1 MRKSFL
7 LGSVAIFVAGCSV
20 QTTPLTQEELRV
32 AATQQVAAMFPTVQQ
47 VEGSLTESDVVTRA
61 LVNNLDTRLA
71 RLESTYAMSQL
82 NVDNL
87 NMLPTLAVNAGYVNK
102 SVDGYSTSQVLG
114 DATTTGS
121 YSRGSEEAI
130 GTGDL
135 SVTWNVLDMA
145 VGYFSAQQTAD
156 RALIAQERERRA
168 SLDLVRRA
176 KEAFWRAYA
185 AERLSGQVARNI
197 READN
202 VIANIQRGEAS
213 GAIPRLEALQQRRT
227 VLETVRQLEILK
239 QELDIARI
247 ELNQMINV
255 APGQDVDL
263 EAGSMAALNI
273 GRSLPELEQ
282 MAYDLSPDIREQ
294 EYRSRIAIA
303 DVKRSS
309 AELFPN
315 LSATASLN
323 YSTDDFLLN
332 DDWNQ
337 YGLNVGW
344 NLMRLASAPQRTA
357 TARQGIEVEEARA
370 LAVRMAVLAQTH
382 IAYRQ
387 YTFARQQFNRADEL
401 YRIEQ
406 QLAEQ
411 NRARE
416 NASVGNEV
424 DRIVSDTNAIMA
436 QVRRYQA
443 YATLVSSHDALKAT
457 VGDDTELAGYIA
469 QNQQRLDTAVADAAS
484 AEATIATSAQT
495 AADMA
500 KSATALQR
508 DASKLANDRTKLDAD
523 LARATDRRAAAAAEV
538 EALSAELAAQPALEE
553 GEGPTRTMQRLE
565 RKIAAANDDVA
576 GYDAQIAQINAA
588 IEANTAAQADVAAQ
602 IAAAAQAQADAE
614 AAAAAATAALADA
627 QARQAYYE

>member
-1 MRKSFL
+1 LPNKILPFGL
-7 LGSVAIFVAGCSV
+7 TVFIAGCSV
-20 QTTPLTQEELRV
+20 QTVPVTQEELRV
-32 AATQQVAAMFPTVQQ
+32 AATQQVAAMFPAVQQ
-47 VEGSLTESDVVTRA
+47 IEGKLTVSDVVTRT
-61 LVNNLDTRLA
+61 LVNNLETRLA
-71 RLESTYAMSQL
+71 RLESTFAMSQL

-87 NMLPTLAVNAGYVNK
+87 NMMPTLAVNAGYVNK

-114 DATTTGS
+114 DASTTGS

-130 GTGDL
+130 RTGDL

-202 VIANIQRGEAS
+202 VIANIRRGEAS

-227 VLETVRQLEILK
+227 VLETVRQLELMK
-239 QELDIARI
+239 NELDIARV

-255 APGQDVDL
+255 APGQDVVL
-263 EAGSMAALNI
+263 KAGSMAALKI
-273 GRSLPELEQ
+273 GHSLPELEK
-282 MAYDLSPDIREQ
+282 MAYELSPDIREQ

-315 LSATASLN
+315 LSATAGLN

-344 NLMRLASAPQRTA
+344 NLMRLASAPKRIA

-387 YTFARQQFNRADEL
+387 YTFARQLFKRADEL

-411 NRARE
+411 SRARE
-416 NASVGNEV
+416 TASVGNEV

-443 YATLVSSHDALKAT
+443 YATLVSSHSALKAT
-457 VGDDTELAGYIA
+457 VGDDAELAGYIA
-469 QNQQRLDTAVADAAS
+469 QNQQRLDRAVEDAAS
-484 AEATIATSAQT
+484 AETTIATSAQT

-500 KSATALQR
+500 KAVIELQR
-508 DASKLANDRTKLDAD
+508 KASKLTGDRTKLDVQ
-523 LARATDRRAAAAAEV
+523 LAHATDRRAAAAAEV
-538 EALSAELAAQPALEE
+538 EALTTELAAEPLLEE
-553 GEGPTRTMQRLE
+553 GERPTRRMLRLE
-565 RKIAAANDDVA
+565 RKIASANQEVV
-576 GYDAQIAQINAA
+576 GYEEKTVQINAA
-588 IEANTAAQADVAAQ
+588 IEENTAAQAHVAEQIDVAV
-602 IAAAAQAQADAE
+602 QAQVDAE
-614 AAAAAATAALADA
+614 AAAAAAVSALADA

>member
-1 MRKSFL
+1 
-7 LGSVAIFVAGCSV
+7 
-20 QTTPLTQEELRV
+20 
-32 AATQQVAAMFPTVQQ
+32 MFPAVQQ
-47 VEGSLTESDVVTRA
+47 IEGKLTVSDVVTRT
-61 LVNNLDTRLA
+61 LVNNLETRLA
-71 RLESTYAMSQL
+71 RLESTFAMSQL

-87 NMLPTLAVNAGYVNK
+87 NMMPTLAVNAGYVNK

-114 DATTTGS
+114 DASTTGS

-130 GTGDL
+130 RTGDL

-202 VIANIQRGEAS
+202 VIANIRRGEAS

-227 VLETVRQLEILK
+227 VLETVRQLELMK
-239 QELDIARI
+239 NELDIARV

-255 APGQDVDL
+255 APGQDVVL
-263 EAGSMAALNI
+263 KAGSMAALKI
-273 GRSLPELEQ
+273 GHSLPELEK
-282 MAYDLSPDIREQ
+282 MAYELSPDIREQ

-315 LSATASLN
+315 LSATAGLN

-344 NLMRLASAPQRTA
+344 NLMRLASAPKRIA

-387 YTFARQQFNRADEL
+387 YTFARQLFKRADEL

-411 NRARE
+411 SRARE
-416 NASVGNEV
+416 TASVGNEV

-443 YATLVSSHDALKAT
+443 YATLVSSHSALKAT
-457 VGDDTELAGYIA
+457 VGDDAELAGYIA
-469 QNQQRLDTAVADAAS
+469 QNQQRLDRAVEDAAS
-484 AEATIATSAQT
+484 AETTIATSAQT

-500 KSATALQR
+500 KAVIELQR
-508 DASKLANDRTKLDAD
+508 KASKLTGDRTKLDVQ
-523 LARATDRRAAAAAEV
+523 LAHATDRRAAAAAEV
-538 EALSAELAAQPALEE
+538 EALTTELAAEPLLEE
-553 GEGPTRTMQRLE
+553 GERPTRRMLRLE
-565 RKIAAANDDVA
+565 RKIASANQEVV
-576 GYDAQIAQINAA
+576 GYEEKTVQINAA
-588 IEANTAAQADVAAQ
+588 IEENTAAQAHVAEQIDVAV
-602 IAAAAQAQADAE
+602 QAQVDAE
-614 AAAAAATAALADA
+614 AAAAAAVSALADA

>member
-1 MRKSFL
+1 M
-7 LGSVAIFVAGCSV
+7 AGCTV
-20 QTTPLTQEELRV
+20 QTAPLTQEELRV
-32 AATQQVAAMFPTVQQ
+32 AATQQVAEMFPAVQK
-47 VEGSLTESDVVTRA
+47 VEGSLTVSDVVTRT

-71 RLESTYAMSQL
+71 RLESAYAMSRL
-82 NVDNL
+82 NIDNL
-87 NMLPTLAVNAGYVNK
+87 NMMPTLAVNAGYLNK
-102 SVDGYSTSQVLG
+102 SIDGYSTSQVLG
-114 DATTTGS
+114 DASTTGS

-145 VGYFSAQQTAD
+145 VGYFAAQQTAD
-156 RALIAQERERRA
+156 RALISQERERRA

-185 AERLSGQVARNI
+185 AERLSGQVSRNI

-202 VIANIQRGEAS
+202 VIANIRRGEAS

-227 VLETVRQLEILK
+227 VLETVRQLETLK
-239 QELDIARI
+239 NELDIARV

-263 EAGSMAALNI
+263 KAGSMAALNI
-273 GRSLPELEQ
+273 GRSLPELEK

-294 EYRSRIAIA
+294 EYRSRIAIS

-344 NLMRLASAPQRTA
+344 NLMRLASAPQRNA
-357 TARQGIEVEEARA
+357 SARQGIEVEEARA
-370 LAVRMAVLAQTH
+370 LTVRMAVLAQTH

-387 YTFARQQFNRADEL
+387 YTFARQLFKRADEL

-416 NASVGNEV
+416 TASVGNEV
-424 DRIVSDTNAIMA
+424 DRIVSETNAIMA

-443 YATLVSSHDALKAT
+443 YATLVSSHSALKAT
-457 VGDDTELAGYIA
+457 VGDDAELAGYIA
-469 QNQQRLDTAVADAAS
+469 QNQQRLDSAVADAAS
-484 AEATIATSAQT
+484 AEANIATSAQT
-495 AADMA
+495 AAYMA
-500 KSATALQR
+500 KSAIELQR
-508 DASKLANDRTKLDAD
+508 NASKLKDDRTKLDAQ
-523 LARATDRRAAAAAEV
+523 LARATDRRAAAVAKVEV
-538 EALSAELAAQPALEE
+538 LTAELTAEPVLEE
-553 GEGPTRTMQRLE
+553 GEKPTRTMQRLE
-565 RKIAAANDDVA
+565 RKIASANDDVTV
-576 GYDAQIAQINAA
+576 YDEKIAQINAA
-588 IEANTAAQADVAAQ
+588 IEENTETQADVAEQ
-602 IAAAAQAQADAE
+602 IDAAAQAQADAE
-614 AAAAAATAALADA
+614 AAAAAAASALADA
-627 QARQAYYE
+627 QARKAYYE